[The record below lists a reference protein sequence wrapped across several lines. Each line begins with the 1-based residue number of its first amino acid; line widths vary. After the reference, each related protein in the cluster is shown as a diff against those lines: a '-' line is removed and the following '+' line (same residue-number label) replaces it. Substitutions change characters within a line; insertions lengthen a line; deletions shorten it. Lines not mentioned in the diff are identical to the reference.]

1 MPPSAQ
7 QVGLV
12 HQPTEPVV
20 TMVVPSLTCSSRQWS
35 DDMDW
40 EAGMA
45 IFKAI
50 LPVTEFLLA
59 NGPAFGF
66 THKEWINLM
75 QWIAGAPLDPEMD
88 RLRESEGSLAERLRW
103 ITPPHEVPEK
113 KWRPF
118 IATAM
123 SAAKRLVLRP
133 AELKTTAVLMPLT
146 SDSHGGTGRR
156 DAIITMLQSSMERR
170 HGLGSRDGHLQGHT
184 PCDRIFAGQWASIW
198 LHSRGMD

>member
-1 MPPSAQ
+1 
-7 QVGLV
+7 
-12 HQPTEPVV
+12 
-20 TMVVPSLTCSSRQWS
+20 
-35 DDMDW
+35 MDW

-45 IFKAI
+45 VFKAI

-66 THKEWINLM
+66 AHEEWINLM

-88 RLRESEGSLAERLRW
+88 RLRESEGPLAERLRW

-123 SAAKRLVLRP
+123 SAAKWLVPRP
-133 AELKTTAVLMPLT
+133 AELKTTAVSMPLT
-146 SDSHGGTGRR
+146 MDSHGGSGQQDTIVIVEDPQELTAAAVLLSMVIAQYRGDVRQRR
-156 DAIITMLQSSMERR
+156 NGE
-170 HGLGSRDGHLQGHT
+170 
-184 PCDRIFAGQWASIW
+184 
-198 LHSRGMD
+198 